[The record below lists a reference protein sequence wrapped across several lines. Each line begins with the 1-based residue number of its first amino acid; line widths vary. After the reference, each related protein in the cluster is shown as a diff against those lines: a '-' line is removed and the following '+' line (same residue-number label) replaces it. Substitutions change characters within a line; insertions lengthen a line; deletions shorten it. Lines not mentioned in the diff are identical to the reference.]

1 VGEGGDGTVEKPG
14 RAEDDRT
21 LGGYFAVHSR
31 PPAFEAC
38 DGQPYTVSIETER
51 SPDLRAPV
59 AGYLLFPRW
68 AETGVGI
75 VGHVATPLL
84 WRGPTKEAVV
94 EAAGAAS
101 LRAVQRLL
109 NEAVLRESASALAGG
124 ESDGADLGDSRG
136 DDGGSDESGEGTGI
150 SDANGA
156 GSAAP

>member
-1 VGEGGDGTVEKPG
+1 MDEVGGDTVEQPG
-14 RAEDDRT
+14 RGEDDST

-101 LRAVQRLL
+101 LRMVQRLL
-109 NEAVLRESASALAGG
+109 NEAVLKKSA
-124 ESDGADLGDSRG
+124 
-136 DDGGSDESGEGTGI
+136 GSD
-150 SDANGA
+150 
-156 GSAAP
+156 AP